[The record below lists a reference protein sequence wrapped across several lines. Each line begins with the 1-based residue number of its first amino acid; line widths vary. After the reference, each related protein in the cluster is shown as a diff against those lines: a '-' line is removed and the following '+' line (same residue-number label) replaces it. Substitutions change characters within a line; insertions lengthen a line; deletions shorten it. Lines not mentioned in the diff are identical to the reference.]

1 MMKKIFLSICLLA
14 FAVGLFAS
22 KSAYAAFSKLT
33 PEQIQEAI
41 DYGQKNK
48 NMDMVAFSRP
58 WIVLLGKEKGSATL
72 FTPFHNLAY
81 KARKMAVERREITGA
96 DIQQALE
103 VGDVLSFTTTVYG
116 EEYDFAMHHTAQL
129 NQKDT
134 IIQPDF
140 EYAPEI
146 ADASEF
152 WPDYPAHVARLVFK
166 FPVKDIDLNC
176 LATLVIIVPGGEEIS
191 FPFDLSKIK

>member
-1 MMKKIFLSICLLA
+1 MVKKISLSICVLVFVA
-14 FAVGLFAS
+14 GLFVL

-48 NMDMVAFSRP
+48 TMDMAAFSRP
-58 WIVLLGKEKGSATL
+58 WIVSLGKGIGSATL

-81 KARKMAVERREITGA
+81 KARKMAVERREVTGA
-96 DIQQALE
+96 DIQQALAG
-103 VGDVLSFTTTVYG
+103 GDVLSFSATVYG

-129 NQKDT
+129 NQKDA

-140 EYAPEI
+140 EYVPEI
-146 ADASEF
+146 AEASEF
-152 WPDYPAHVARLVFK
+152 WPDSPAHEARLVFK
-166 FPVKDIDLNC
+166 FPAKDIDFNS

-191 FPFDLSKIK
+191 FPFDLSKIQ

>member
-81 KARKMAVERREITGA
+81 KARKMAVERRNHG
-96 DIQQALE
+96 
-103 VGDVLSFTTTVYG
+103 
-116 EEYDFAMHHTAQL
+116 
-129 NQKDT
+129 
-134 IIQPDF
+134 
-140 EYAPEI
+140 
-146 ADASEF
+146 
-152 WPDYPAHVARLVFK
+152 R
-166 FPVKDIDLNC
+166 
-176 LATLVIIVPGGEEIS
+176 
-191 FPFDLSKIK
+191 